1 MLVLWKDGVSRIQT
15 NKPTSTNSN
24 NRTTSSSW
32 GLRVES
38 FEPFLM
44 TLAANYLLLCSC
56 CGLPRAGR
64 PGICPLLP
72 HPSKSCDL
80 KIAHKKG
87 YLVPHSWC
95 VFSLF
100 ISPLL
105 SNLKN
110 ILKST
115 GGEKRLCA
123 DPSQWVFSL
132 NSSRMA
138 PSQAALVKIAPVA
151 PAGSATGNSCLQAC
165 CLTH

>member
-1 MLVLWKDGVSRIQT
+1 M
-15 NKPTSTNSN
+15 
-24 NRTTSSSW
+24 
-32 GLRVES
+32 ES

-87 YLVPHSWC
+87 YLVPHSRC

-115 GGEKRLCA
+115 GGEKKTLCRPKSVSVLSELFQ
-123 DPSQWVFSL
+123 DGTIPGSPGE
-132 NSSRMA
+132 NSSCCPCWQCHGEQLLASMLSD
-138 PSQAALVKIAPVA
+138 PLSPLSP
-151 PAGSATGNSCLQAC
+151 PCLQC
-165 CLTH
+165 SSPST